1 LHPNLGIGIA
11 QLWSRKSRI
20 ANDNEEVFLGDEKE
34 WLIKY
39 ANDLSLSK
47 DYNYFIFGHRHL
59 AYERKLQNGSYVI
72 NICES
77 LSSYTHAGWEAE
89 SLTVRKWKSPQT
101 PPIIR

>member
-1 LHPNLGIGIA
+1 MDLKKDKK
-11 QLWSRKSRI
+11 QR
-20 ANDNEEVFLGDEKE
+20 KE

-72 NICES
+72 NLGEWF
-77 LSSYTHAGWEAE
+77 SSYTYAVWDGE
-89 SLTVRKWKSPQT
+89 SLTLKKWK
-101 PPIIR
+101 